1 MRFDLQ
7 YFCMFSRCVMIS
19 RLSRLLLVLS
29 PSMWLTTREPESFL
43 RYLLLS
49 YPEELLGDELMHFP

>member
-1 MRFDLQ
+1 
-7 YFCMFSRCVMIS
+7 MIS

-49 YPEELLGDELMHFP
+49 YPEELLGDKLVHFP